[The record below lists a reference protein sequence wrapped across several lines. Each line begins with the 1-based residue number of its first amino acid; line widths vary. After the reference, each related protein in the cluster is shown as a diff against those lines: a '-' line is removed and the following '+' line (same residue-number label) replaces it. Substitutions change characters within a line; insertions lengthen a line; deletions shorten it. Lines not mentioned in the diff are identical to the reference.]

1 MPSRILLVDDEEE
14 VLSAWETTL
23 RPLRHEV
30 VKAHNEAEAVAAA
43 SEHPFDL
50 VLIDYL
56 IPGKNGVEIIAGIR
70 KKLPLIRS
78 VLISGRLDEKLNK
91 AELQDLVHNRVEVDE
106 VLHKPVKPKLLRETV
121 SRLLASRPADWK
133 TAASKS
139 IDAYSVTETE
149 AAEADKAV
157 NTRLRKSS

>member
-23 RPLRHEV
+23 RPLKHEV
-30 VKAHNEAEAVAAA
+30 TKAHNEAEAVAAA

-56 IPGKNGVEIIAGIR
+56 IPGKNGVEIIASIR

-78 VLISGRLDEKLNK
+78 VLISGRLDEKLTK
-91 AELQDLVHNRVEVDE
+91 TDLKELVHDRVEVDE
-106 VLHKPVKPKLLRETV
+106 LLHKPVKPKVLRETV
-121 SRLLASRPADWK
+121 SRLLASRPIEWK
-133 TAASKS
+133 AVAAKS
-139 IDAYSVTETE
+139 LEAYSVTERDATE
-149 AAEADKAV
+149 AGKAV
-157 NTRLRKSS
+157 GTRLRKSH